1 MTRALFLLVAL
12 VLLTL
17 PLACGS
23 SGEECDTCSS
33 DDDCNAGLV
42 CSSFSDGSRRCGTG
56 VGGTTCRVR

>member
-1 MTRALFLLVAL
+1 MTRPLRLLAVAVVLALS
-12 VLLTL
+12 
-17 PLACGS
+17 LACGS